1 MIALK
6 EHRVTL
12 KEDEGD
18 TFTLVSFCAAED
30 EDHAEEQALDAYPA
44 GSIVNIT
51 SMGVYAP

>member
-6 EHRVTL
+6 EYRVTL

-18 TFTLVSFCAAED
+18 TFTLVFFCAAED
-30 EDHAEEQALDAYPA
+30 EDHAEEQALYAYPA